1 MKYLLNNTWVNDS
14 TVSVLP
20 EGAVELTELEWTNRK
35 SGQYVPTISEL
46 TARQVED
53 YKQYLARTDF
63 KMTADYAAT
72 LSKADHAQITKDRAE
87 AREYIKDNEVK
98 A

>member
-1 MKYLLNNTWVNDS
+1 MKYLLNGTWVNAS
-14 TVSVLP
+14 TVSALP
-20 EGAVELTELEWTNRK
+20 EGAVELTELEWANRK
-35 SGQYVPTISEL
+35 SVPYVPTVSEL

-53 YKQYLARTDF
+53 YKQYLSRTDF
-63 KMTADYAAT
+63 KMTVDYAAT
-72 LSKADHAQITKDRAE
+72 LSEADKTKTIKDRAE